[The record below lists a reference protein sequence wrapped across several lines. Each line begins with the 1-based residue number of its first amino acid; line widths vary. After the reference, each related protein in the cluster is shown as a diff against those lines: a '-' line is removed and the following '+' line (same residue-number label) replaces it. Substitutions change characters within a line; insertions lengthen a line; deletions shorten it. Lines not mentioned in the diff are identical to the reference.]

1 MTTLGIETI
10 LVGHLSYGDWSIEPV
25 GSRLDQLGG
34 RGAAFAARTKNVGIA
49 EHRVYSMTR
58 EASGQML
65 LELLDL
71 QIDFALRLLLG
82 VAVTRLKKAEQFAAF
97 AVGEFNI
104 VISQLAPMRPNLA
117 IEQLLIFFDSSQF
130 MNYSCF
136 LASIKASRN

>member
-1 MTTLGIETI
+1 
-10 LVGHLSYGDWSIEPV
+10 
-25 GSRLDQLGG
+25 
-34 RGAAFAARTKNVGIA
+34 
-49 EHRVYSMTR
+49 
-58 EASGQML
+58 ML

-136 LASIKASRN
+136 LASIKARRN